1 VATSSTDSS
10 REARAFR
17 QRRVALFGLA
27 SGGLGLIFLLFRAV
41 VAVFMLDEQEFTH
54 PSFLYH
60 LLGVT
65 AGLTTWLACRTGARS
80 GRVVHVAEALA
91 LVGTS
96 VAYQLMGWHI
106 PLANRPE
113 MIVLL
118 AITYSFMAWA
128 AYVPSP
134 PRRTLLL
141 SLAVGVPLVVGT
153 YVVYLGAD
161 DTLLRGASFNETP
174 LPAAQAAGMLAAS
187 IAVWWSL
194 TTVLATATSSVIYGL
209 RQDVREARK
218 LGQYTLEEKLGEGG
232 MGVVY
237 RASHAMLRRRT
248 AVKLL
253 PAEKA
258 GEQSIARFERE
269 VQLTAGLTHPN
280 TVTIFDFGRTPD
292 GVFYYAMELLDGASL
307 DVLVELDGAQPPER
321 VLHVLDGVAG
331 ALVEA
336 HEIGLI
342 HRDIK
347 PANIILCKQ
356 GGLFDVPKVVDFGLV
371 KDLSGAGV
379 ALTGTA
385 TLTGTPLYMS
395 PEAITAPDTMDA
407 RGDLYALGAVGYFMA
422 TGTHV
427 FPGRS
432 PVEVCGHHLHTK
444 PEPPSTRLGRV
455 FATDLESLLLDC
467 LEKDPSQRPQT
478 AAELQQRVRECRGYG
493 AWDRE
498 RARRWWQANGEKLRR
513 GRTEHPT
520 LTRDEPLPGRDSRI
534 GA

>member
-1 VATSSTDSS
+1 MGMSSDDSS
-10 REARAFR
+10 REAWAFR

-27 SGGLGLIFLLFRAV
+27 SGGLGLIFLLFRVV
-41 VAVFMLDEQEFTH
+41 VAVFQRDYQELIH
-54 PSFLYH
+54 PSFFYH
-60 LLGVT
+60 LLAVT
-65 AGLTTWLACRTGARS
+65 AGLAAWLACRTVARS
-80 GRVVHVAEALA
+80 VRVVHTAEALA

-96 VAYQLMGWHI
+96 VAYQLMGWHL
-106 PLANRPE
+106 PLAARPE

-128 AYVPSP
+128 AYVPSS

-141 SLAVGVPLVVGT
+141 SLSVGVPLVVGT
-153 YVVYLGAD
+153 YVVYLGVD
-161 DTLLRGASFNETP
+161 ETLLRAATLGETP
-174 LPAAQAAGMLAAS
+174 PTAARAASMLAAS

-194 TTVLATATSSVIYGL
+194 TTILATATSSVIYGL
-209 RQDVREARK
+209 RRDVREARK
-218 LGQYTLEEKLGEGG
+218 LGQYTLGEKLGEGG

-237 RASHAMLRRRT
+237 RASHAMLRRPT

-253 PAEKA
+253 PAGKA

-280 TVTIFDFGRTPD
+280 TVTIFDFGRTPE

-307 DVLVELDGAQPPER
+307 DALVELDGAQPPER

-342 HRDIK
+342 HRDLK

-356 GGLFDVPKVVDFGLV
+356 GGLFDVPKVLDFGLV
-371 KDLSGAGV
+371 KDLSAVGV
-379 ALTGTA
+379 SLTATA

-395 PEAITAPDTMDA
+395 PEAITAPDAMDA
-407 RGDLYALGAVGYFMA
+407 RGDLYALGAVGYFMV

-427 FPGRS
+427 FPGRNL
-432 PVEVCGHHLHTK
+432 VEVCGHHLHTK
-444 PEPPSTRLGRV
+444 PEPPSTRLGR
-455 FATDLESLLLDC
+455 ALPPDLESLLLDC
-467 LEKDPSQRPQT
+467 LEKDPSRRPQT
-478 AAELQQRVRECRGYG
+478 AAQLQQRVRECRAFG

-498 RARRWWQANGEKLRR
+498 RARHWWHENAEKLRR

-520 LTRDEPLPGRDSRI
+520 LTRDEPRPGGDART
-534 GA
+534 

>member
-1 VATSSTDSS
+1 M
-10 REARAFR
+10 F
-17 QRRVALFGLA
+17 
-27 SGGLGLIFLLFRAV
+27 I
-41 VAVFMLDEQEFTH
+41 
-54 PSFLYH
+54 
-60 LLGVT
+60 
-65 AGLTTWLACRTGARS
+65 
-80 GRVVHVAEALA
+80 
-91 LVGTS
+91 
-96 VAYQLMGWHI
+96 
-106 PLANRPE
+106 
-113 MIVLL
+113 
-118 AITYSFMAWA
+118 A
-128 AYVPSP
+128 A
-134 PRRTLLL
+134 
-141 SLAVGVPLVVGT
+141 
-153 YVVYLGAD
+153 
-161 DTLLRGASFNETP
+161 
-174 LPAAQAAGMLAAS
+174 
-187 IAVWWSL
+187 WWSL
-194 TTVLATATSSVIYGL
+194 TTILATATSSVIYGL
-209 RQDVREARK
+209 RREVREARK

-269 VQLTAGLTHPN
+269 VQLTAGLSHPN
-280 TVTIFDFGRTPD
+280 TVTIFDFGRTPE

-307 DVLVELDGAQPPER
+307 DVVVELDGAQPPER

-371 KDLSGAGV
+371 KDLSGTGV

-385 TLTGTPLYMS
+385 TLAGTPLYMS
-395 PEAITAPDTMDA
+395 PEAITTPDAMDA
-407 RGDLYALGAVGYFMA
+407 RGDLYALGAVGYFMV
-422 TGTHV
+422 TGSHV

-444 PEPPSTRLGRV
+444 PEPPSTRLGRA
-455 FATDLESLLLDC
+455 FPPDLESLLLDC
-467 LEKDPSQRPQT
+467 LEKDPSRRPQT
-478 AAELQQRVRECRGYG
+478 ADELQQRVRECRAFG

-498 RARRWWQANGEKLRR
+498 RARHWWQENGEKLRR
-513 GRTEHPT
+513 SRTEHPT
-520 LTRDEPLPGRDSRI
+520 LTRDEPLSGREARTR
-534 GA
+534 A

>member
-1 VATSSTDSS
+1 
-10 REARAFR
+10 
-17 QRRVALFGLA
+17 VALFGLA

-41 VAVFMLDEQEFTH
+41 AAVAMREYQEFIH

-60 LLGVT
+60 LLAAT
-65 AGLTTWLACRTGARS
+65 AGVAAWLTCRTGARS
-80 GRVVHVAEALA
+80 GRVIRAAEALA

-96 VAYQLMGWHI
+96 VAYQLMGWHL
-106 PLANRPE
+106 PLAARPE
-113 MIVLL
+113 MIVIL

-128 AYVPSP
+128 AFVPSP

-153 YVVYLGAD
+153 YVVYLGAGE
-161 DTLLRGASFNETP
+161 TLLRGARSDGPPPT
-174 LPAAQAAGMLAAS
+174 AAQYAGMFAAS
-187 IAVWWSL
+187 VAVWWTL
-194 TTVLATATSSVIYGL
+194 TTLLATATSSVIYGL
-209 RQDVREARK
+209 RRDVQAARK
-218 LGQYTLEEKLGEGG
+218 LGQYTLGEKLGEGG

-237 RASHAMLRRRT
+237 RASHAMLRRPT

-253 PAEKA
+253 PAGKA
-258 GEQSIARFERE
+258 GEQSVARFERE

-280 TVTIFDFGRTPD
+280 TVTIFDFGRTPE

-336 HEIGLI
+336 HEIGLV
-342 HRDIK
+342 HRDLK

-371 KDLSGAGV
+371 KDLGAVGV
-379 ALTGTA
+379 SLTGAA

-395 PEAITAPDTMDA
+395 PEAITAPDAMDA

-422 TGTHV
+422 TRTHV

-432 PVEVCGHHLHTK
+432 PVEVCGHHLHTQ
-444 PEPPSTRLGRV
+444 PEPPSTRLGRA
-455 FATDLESLLLDC
+455 FPPDLESLLLDC
-467 LEKDPSQRPQT
+467 LEKDPSRRPQT
-478 AAELQQRVRECRGYG
+478 AAELQQRVRECRAFG

-498 RARRWWQANGEKLRR
+498 RARHWWQENAEKLRR

-520 LTRDEPLPGRDSRI
+520 LTRDEPRLGRDAR
-534 GA
+534 A

>member
-1 VATSSTDSS
+1 MGTSTAESS
-10 REARAFR
+10 REALAFH

-27 SGGLGLIFLLFRAV
+27 SAGLGLIFLLYRAA
-41 VAVFMLDEQEFTH
+41 VAGSKRDYQEFVH

-60 LLGVT
+60 TLGVT
-65 AGLTTWLACRTGARS
+65 FGLSAWLACRTGARS
-80 GRVVHVAEALA
+80 GRAIQAAEALA
-91 LVGTS
+91 LVGAS

-106 PLANRPE
+106 PLGARPE

-128 AYVPSP
+128 AFVPSP
-134 PRRTLLL
+134 PQRTLLL
-141 SLAVGVPLVVGT
+141 SVVVGIPLVAGT
-153 YVVYLGAD
+153 YMVYLGAD
-161 DTLLRGASFNETP
+161 EALLRGATETGATIP
-174 LPAAQAAGMLAAS
+174 TAAQAAGALAMFV
-187 IAVWWSL
+187 AVWWSL
-194 TTVLATATSSVIYGL
+194 TTILATAISSVIYGL
-209 RQDVREARK
+209 RRDVREARK

-232 MGVVY
+232 MGIVY

-280 TVTIFDFGRTPD
+280 TVTIFDFGRTPE
-292 GVFYYAMELLDGASL
+292 GVFYYAMELLDGAAL

-371 KDLSGAGV
+371 KDLSGGGV
-379 ALTGTA
+379 ALTATA
-385 TLTGTPLYMS
+385 TLMGTPLYMS
-395 PEAITAPDTMDA
+395 PEAITAPDSMDA
-407 RGDLYALGAVGYFMA
+407 RGDLYALGAVGYFMV

-432 PVEVCGHHLHTK
+432 PIEVCGHHLHTK
-444 PEPPSTRLGRV
+444 PEPPSARLGR
-455 FATDLESLLLDC
+455 ACSPDIESLLLDC
-467 LEKDPSQRPQT
+467 LEKDPNRRPQT
-478 AAELQQRVRECRGYG
+478 AAELQRRVRECRAYG

-498 RARRWWQANGEKLRR
+498 RARHWWLENGDKLLR
-513 GRTEHPT
+513 GRRDHPT
-520 LTRDEPLPGRDSRI
+520 FTRVEPLQGTGS
-534 GA
+534 